1 MGGQLDW
8 SAIEILAEMV
18 GEEDI
23 EAFIVRLA
31 RIRDWRRDNRD

>member
-1 MGGQLDW
+1 MGGQIDW
-8 SAIEILAEMV
+8 QAIDLITELV

-23 EAFIVRLA
+23 ETFIVRLA